1 MFRLRLIPD
10 NTNIKFMK
18 GRFVGLAMSAFL
30 SIASII
36 LFFYPG
42 LNYGIDFRGGIL
54 MEVRLQQPADFP
66 ALRNLLGSMNLG
78 EVALQ
83 EFGSPRD
90 LLIRLERQGDDDAAQ
105 NAAAQRVRTELSQAY
120 PGAEMRRVEVV
131 GGKISAELFQS
142 GLIAVGLALLAIA
155 VYIWFRFE
163 WMFALAAFITLLLD
177 ITKMIGFYAV
187 TQLPF
192 GLTAVAAVLTIIG
205 YSINDKVVVY
215 DRMRENL
222 RKYKTMPLRELID
235 RSINETL
242 SRTLFTSVTTFL
254 AMVPLA
260 FMGGEAVEVFAIGM
274 LFGIIVGTS
283 SSIFIAAPLVLITGE
298 KWLRRRQ
305 KTNTEAETKAK
316 ATPAGQRS

>member
-1 MFRLRLIPD
+1 MFRLRLVPD
-10 NTNIKFMK
+10 KTNIKFMK
-18 GRFVGLAMSAFL
+18 GRFVGLAVSAFL
-30 SIASII
+30 SIASAI

-54 MEVRLQQPADFP
+54 MEARLQQPADFP
-66 ALRNLLGSMNLG
+66 ALRSLLGGMNLG

-90 LLIRLERQGDDDAAQ
+90 VLIRIERQGDDDAAQ
-105 NAAAQRVRTELSQAY
+105 NQAAQRVRSELTAAY
-120 PGAEMRRVEVV
+120 PGTEVRRVEVV
-131 GGKISAELFQS
+131 GGKISAELFTS
-142 GLIAVGLALLAIA
+142 GLMAVAISLAGIAI
-155 VYIWFRFE
+155 YIWFRFE
-163 WMFALAAFITLLLD
+163 WMFAAAALITLLLD

-235 RSINETL
+235 LSINETL
-242 SRTLFTSVTTFL
+242 SRTIFTSVTTFL
-254 AMVPLA
+254 AMIPLA

-274 LFGIIVGTS
+274 LFGIVVGTS
-283 SSIFIAAPLVLITGE
+283 SSIFIAAPLVLLTGE
-298 KWLRRRQ
+298 KWLRRQ
-305 KTNTEAETKAK
+305 KASETEAKSA
-316 ATPAGQRS
+316 PAAQRP

>member
-1 MFRLRLIPD
+1 MFRLRLVPEK
-10 NTNIKFMK
+10 TNIQFMK
-18 GRFVGLAMSAFL
+18 GRFAGLAVSAFL

-42 LNYGIDFRGGIL
+42 LNYGIDFRGGVL
-54 MEVRLQQPADFP
+54 MEVRMQQVADFP
-66 ALRNLLGSMNLG
+66 ALRNLLSGMNLG

-90 LLIRLERQGDDDAAQ
+90 VLIRLERQGDDDAAQ
-105 NAAAQRVRTELSQAY
+105 GQAAQRVRSELTGTY
-120 PGAEMRRVEVV
+120 PGTEVRRVEVV

-142 GLIAVGLALLAIA
+142 GLLAVGLALLAIA

-163 WMFALAAFITLLLD
+163 WMFAVAALATLLLD
-177 ITKMIGFYAV
+177 ITKMIGFFAV

-222 RKYKTMPLRELID
+222 RKYKSMPLRELID
-235 RSINETL
+235 LSINETL
-242 SRTLFTSVTTFL
+242 SRTIFTSLTTFL
-254 AMVPLA
+254 AMIPLA

-283 SSIFIAAPLVLITGE
+283 SSVFIAAPLVLLTGE
-298 KWLRRRQ
+298 KWLRRQ
-305 KTNTEAETKAK
+305 KAAAAEAK
-316 ATPAGQRS
+316 AAPATQRP

>member
-1 MFRLRLIPD
+1 MFRLRMVPD
-10 NTNIKFMK
+10 KTNIKFMK
-18 GRFVGLAMSAFL
+18 GRFVGLAVSAFL
-30 SIASII
+30 SIASAI

-54 MEVRLQQPADFP
+54 MEARLQQPADFP
-66 ALRNLLGSMNLG
+66 ALRSLLGGMNLG

-90 LLIRLERQGDDDAAQ
+90 VLIRIERQGDDDAAQ
-105 NAAAQRVRTELSQAY
+105 NQAAQRVRSELTAAY
-120 PGAEMRRVEVV
+120 PGTEVRRVEVV
-131 GGKISAELFQS
+131 GGKISAELFTS
-142 GLIAVGLALLAIA
+142 GLMAVAISLAGIAI
-155 VYIWFRFE
+155 YIWFRFE
-163 WMFALAAFITLLLD
+163 WMFAAAALITLLLD

-235 RSINETL
+235 LSINETL
-242 SRTLFTSVTTFL
+242 SRTIFTSVTTFL
-254 AMVPLA
+254 AMIPLA

-274 LFGIIVGTS
+274 LFGIVVGTS
-283 SSIFIAAPLVLITGE
+283 SSIFIAAPLVLLTGE
-298 KWLRRRQ
+298 KWLRRQ
-305 KTNTEAETKAK
+305 KASETEAKSA
-316 ATPAGQRS
+316 PAAQRP

>member
-1 MFRLRLIPD
+1 MFRLRLVPD
-10 NTNIKFMK
+10 KTNIKFMK
-18 GRFVGLAMSAFL
+18 GRFVGLAVSAFL
-30 SIASII
+30 SIASAI
-36 LFFYPG
+36 LFFHPG

-54 MEVRLQQPADFP
+54 MEARLQQPADFP
-66 ALRNLLGSMNLG
+66 ALRSLLGGMNLG

-90 LLIRLERQGDDDAAQ
+90 VLIRIERQGDDDAAQ
-105 NAAAQRVRTELSQAY
+105 NQAAQRVRSELTAAY
-120 PGAEMRRVEVV
+120 PGTEVRRVEVV
-131 GGKISAELFQS
+131 GGKISAELFTS
-142 GLIAVGLALLAIA
+142 GLMAVAISLAGIAI
-155 VYIWFRFE
+155 YIWFRFE
-163 WMFALAAFITLLLD
+163 WMFAAAALITLLLD

-235 RSINETL
+235 LSINETL
-242 SRTLFTSVTTFL
+242 SRTIFTSVTTFL
-254 AMVPLA
+254 AMIPLA

-274 LFGIIVGTS
+274 LFGIVVGTS
-283 SSIFIAAPLVLITGE
+283 SSIFIAAPLVLLTGE
-298 KWLRRRQ
+298 KWLRRQ
-305 KTNTEAETKAK
+305 KASETEAKSA
-316 ATPAGQRS
+316 PAAQRP

>member
-1 MFRLRLIPD
+1 MYRLRLVPEK
-10 NTNIKFMK
+10 TNIKFMK
-18 GRFVGLAMSAFL
+18 GRFAGLAVSAFL
-30 SIASII
+30 SIASLI

-42 LNYGIDFRGGIL
+42 LNYGIDFKGGVL
-54 MEVRLQQPADFP
+54 MEVRLQQAADFP
-66 ALRNLLGSMNLG
+66 ALRNLLGGLNLG

-90 LLIRLERQGDDDAAQ
+90 VLIRLERQGDDDAAQ
-105 NAAAQRVRTELSQAY
+105 NQAAQRVRTELTQAY
-120 PGAEMRRVEVV
+120 AGTEVRRVEVV

-142 GLIAVGLALLAIA
+142 GLLAVGLSLLAIA

-163 WMFALAAFITLLLD
+163 WMFAVAALVTLLLD
-177 ITKMIGFYAV
+177 ITKMIGFFAV

-235 RSINETL
+235 LSINETL
-242 SRTLFTSVTTFL
+242 SRTIFTSMTTFL
-254 AMVPLA
+254 AMIPLA
-260 FMGGEAVEVFAIGM
+260 FMGGEAVEVFAMGM

-283 SSIFIAAPLVLITGE
+283 SSIFIAAPLVLLIGE
-298 KWLRRRQ
+298 KWLRQR
-305 KTNTEAETKAK
+305 KAAGASDGK
-316 ATPAGQRS
+316 STPAAQRP

>member
-1 MFRLRLIPD
+1 MFRLRLVPEK
-10 NTNIKFMK
+10 TNIQFMK
-18 GRFVGLAMSAFL
+18 GRFAGLAVSAFL
-30 SIASII
+30 SITSII

-54 MEVRLQQPADFP
+54 MEIRMQQAADFP
-66 ALRNLLGSMNLG
+66 ALRNMLGAMNLG

-90 LLIRLERQGDDDAAQ
+90 VLIRLERQGDDDAAQ
-105 NAAAQRVRTELSQAY
+105 NQAAQRVRTELTSTY
-120 PGAEMRRVEVV
+120 PGTDVRRVEVV
-131 GGKISAELFQS
+131 GGKISEELFTS
-142 GLIAVGLALLAIA
+142 GLLAVGLSLAGIA

-163 WMFALAAFITLLLD
+163 WMFAVAALATLLLD
-177 ITKMIGFYAV
+177 ITKMIGFYGI

-222 RKYKTMPLRELID
+222 RKYKSMPLRELID
-235 RSINETL
+235 LSINETL
-242 SRTLFTSVTTFL
+242 SRTIFTSLTTFL
-254 AMVPLA
+254 AMIPLA

-274 LFGIIVGTS
+274 LFGIVVGTS
-283 SSIFIAAPLVLITGE
+283 SSIFIAAPLVLLTGE
-298 KWLRRRQ
+298 KWLRRQ
-305 KTNTEAETKAK
+305 KASEIAAK
-316 ATPAGQRS
+316 SAPAAQRP

>member
-1 MFRLRLIPD
+1 MFRLRLVPEK
-10 NTNIKFMK
+10 TNIKFMK
-18 GRFVGLAMSAFL
+18 GRFAGLAVSAFL
-30 SIASII
+30 SIASVI

-42 LNYGIDFRGGIL
+42 LNYGIDFKGGVL

-66 ALRNLLGSMNLG
+66 VLRNMLGNLNLG

-90 LLIRLERQGDDDAAQ
+90 VLIRLERQGDDDAAQ
-105 NAAAQRVRTELSQAY
+105 NQAAQRVRTELTNTY
-120 PGAEMRRVEVV
+120 PGTDVRRVEVV
-131 GGKISAELFQS
+131 GGKISEELFTS
-142 GLIAVGLALLAIA
+142 GLLAVGLALAGIAI
-155 VYIWFRFE
+155 YIWFRFE
-163 WMFALAAFITLLLD
+163 WMFAVAALATLLLD

-235 RSINETL
+235 LSINETL
-242 SRTLFTSVTTFL
+242 SRTIFTSMTTFL
-254 AMVPLA
+254 AMIPLA

-283 SSIFIAAPLVLITGE
+283 SSIFIAAPLVLLTGE
-298 KWLRRRQ
+298 KWLRRQ
-305 KTNTEAETKAK
+305 KAPASDGKA
-316 ATPAGQRS
+316 APAPQRP

>member
-1 MFRLRLIPD
+1 MFRLRLIPEK
-10 NTNIKFMK
+10 TNIKFMK
-18 GRFVGLAMSAFL
+18 GRFAGLAVSAFL
-30 SIASII
+30 SISSII

-42 LNYGIDFRGGIL
+42 LNYGIDFKGGVL
-54 MEVRLQQPADFP
+54 MEVRMQDSANFP
-66 ALRNLLGSMNLG
+66 ALRSLLGGLNLG

-90 LLIRLERQGDDDAAQ
+90 VLIRLEKQEGPDEAQ
-105 NAAAQRVRTELSQAY
+105 NVAADSVRSALTNTY
-120 PGAEMRRVEVV
+120 PGTEIRRVEVV
-131 GGKISAELFQS
+131 GGKISAELFET
-142 GLIAVGLALLAIA
+142 GLLAVGLSLLAIA

-163 WMFALAAFITLLLD
+163 WMFAAAALITLLLD
-177 ITKMIGFYAV
+177 ITKMIGFFAV

-192 GLTAVAAVLTIIG
+192 GLTAVAAILTIIG

-235 RSINETL
+235 LSINETL
-242 SRTLFTSVTTFL
+242 SRTIFTSATTFL

-274 LFGIIVGTS
+274 LFGIVVGTS
-283 SSIFIAAPLVLITGE
+283 SSIFIAAPLVLLSGE
-298 KWLRRRQ
+298 KWLRR
-305 KTNTEAETKAK
+305 NKA
-316 ATPAGQRS
+316 PAVEPKGTAAAQRP